1 MFNTVL
7 AVLAVLAVLL
17 ARAVLKL
24 VFLPLRLLRGVLR
37 RRPTAAAS
45 P

>member
-1 MFNTVL
+1 MFNTAL

-24 VFLPLRLLRGVLR
+24 VFLPLRILRGLVR
-37 RRPTAAAS
+37 RRPREA
-45 P
+45 

>member
-1 MFNTVL
+1 MLNTFL

-24 VFLPLRLLRGVLR
+24 VFLPLRILRGMFR
-37 RRPTAAAS
+37 RCPVAAGS
-45 P
+45 L